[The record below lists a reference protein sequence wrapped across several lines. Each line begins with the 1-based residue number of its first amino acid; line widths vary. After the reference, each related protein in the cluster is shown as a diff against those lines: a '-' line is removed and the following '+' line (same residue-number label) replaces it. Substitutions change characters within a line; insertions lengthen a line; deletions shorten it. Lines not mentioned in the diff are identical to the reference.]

1 MQKYVTR
8 IKDQIKTG
16 KLVIAK
22 CIQYYTKYRI
32 CEIADVNIHYTVISR
47 IAITLEKW
55 NDSIFAY
62 WSCANDACVHC
73 QLSVHPKIF
82 NFDVINRCYR
92 KYIWIYWSFFFLIE
106 IFRKFLQLWLELEF
120 DSSISSRKSF
130 STPVFHARID
140 SRYRDDKIQMI
151 LLIQIRSTN

>member
-32 CEIADVNIHYTVISR
+32 CEIADVNIHYAVISR

-92 KYIWIYWSFFFLIE
+92 KYIWIYWSFFF
-106 IFRKFLQLWLELEF
+106 WLKSLENFFNF
-120 DSSISSRKSF
+120 DLNLSSIRRSPLEKVF
-130 STPVFHARID
+130 PLPYSTLVSI
-140 SRYRDDKIQMI
+140 RDIEMI
-151 LLIQIRSTN
+151 KFKWYCWYK

>member
-32 CEIADVNIHYTVISR
+32 CEIADVNIHYAVISR

-92 KYIWIYWSFFFLIE
+92 KYIWIYWFFF
-106 IFRKFLQLWLELEF
+106 FWLKSLENFFNF
-120 DSSISSRKSF
+120 DLNLSSIRRFPLEKVF
-130 STPVFHARID
+130 PLPYSTLVSI
-140 SRYRDDKIQMI
+140 RDIEMI
-151 LLIQIRSTN
+151 KFKWYCWYK

>member
-32 CEIADVNIHYTVISR
+32 CEIADVNIHYAVISR

-92 KYIWIYWSFFFLIE
+92 KYIWIYWSFFFLIK
-106 IFRKFLQLWLELEF
+106 IFRKFLQLWRTWVRFVDFLSKKFFHSRIPRSYRFE
-120 DSSISSRKSF
+120 ISRW
-130 STPVFHARID
+130 
-140 SRYRDDKIQMI
+140 
-151 LLIQIRSTN
+151 

>member
-32 CEIADVNIHYTVISR
+32 CEIADVNIHYAVISR

-92 KYIWIYWSFFFLIE
+92 KYIWIYWSFFF
-106 IFRKFLQLWLELEF
+106 FFWLKSLENFFNFDELEF

-140 SRYRDDKIQMI
+140 SRYRDEIQMI

>member
-32 CEIADVNIHYTVISR
+32 CEIADVNIHYAVISR

-92 KYIWIYWSFFFLIE
+92 KYIWIYWSFFF
-106 IFRKFLQLWLELEF
+106 WLKSLENFFNF
-120 DSSISSRKSF
+120 DLNLSSIRRFPLEKVF
-130 STPVFHARID
+130 PLPYSTLVSI
-140 SRYRDDKIQMI
+140 RDIEMI
-151 LLIQIRSTN
+151 KFKWYCWYK